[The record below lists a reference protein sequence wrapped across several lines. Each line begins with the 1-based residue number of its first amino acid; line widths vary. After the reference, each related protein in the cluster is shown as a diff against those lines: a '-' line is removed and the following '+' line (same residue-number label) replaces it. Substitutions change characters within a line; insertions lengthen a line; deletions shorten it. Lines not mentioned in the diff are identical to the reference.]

1 MKKALANIAINAAA
15 IYPLLLVGIAEVWL
29 TVAFPISVAL
39 MGMIPFCVV
48 TLATQIYFKKNPGQV
63 RRLSPFF
70 IEIKIPF
77 FRCSIISQK
86 PSKVVVAEIDCEKII
101 RNLYKEMNT
110 LPNQLTNNWT
120 YIAITHDP
128 VIRALTRRRG
138 IINSYGLTFKL
149 NCGKVRFKQIQRAL
163 LKGRCKECQPNK
175 RNECE
180 YRKMGEK
187 KRRFYLIKFHT
198 KDE

>member
-1 MKKALANIAINAAA
+1 MKKTIVNIIISVTA
-15 IYPLLLVGIAEVWL
+15 IYPLLLSVVIKLL
-29 TVAFPISVAL
+29 TSQLSSGCVAVFGEIL
-39 MGMIPFCVV
+39 LIVV
-48 TLATQIYFKKNPGQV
+48 LILTTTYHFKNSGQV

-86 PSKVVVAEIDCEKII
+86 PSKVVVAETDCEKII
-101 RNLYKEMNT
+101 RNLYREMNT

-120 YIAITHDP
+120 YIAITHDS
-128 VIRALTRRRG
+128 VIRALTRRQG
-138 IINSYGLTFKL
+138 VINSYGLTLKL

-187 KRRFYLIKFHT
+187 RRRFYLIKFHT